1 MDGRIARQKWDS
13 IVERTEPIMQAIEDA
28 SFTRTDLY
36 QLADAIESQS
46 KLASSVFKSQLELFE
61 KQVQALKPQVQQTL
75 KNIGVEP
82 SNANIEKV
90 LDKAYQKILSKQFPN
105 LVGQLQKAL
114 LADTAKSQKKQP
126 DDEEVEKKPAEWIK
140 FGRMALGGLGYAFG
154 LDKEFVDERLS
165 EIKTLLT
172 GGLHTVDTIL
182 RSVKYPLMLGTNNEA
197 ENYIRSYNKFSNWLQ
212 EKAEQI
218 IYPAAYELQKEQQQ
232 DAVKVAQQKEDLK
245 AELLEANNVP
255 LINHIDPTD
264 KTVDVGQV
272 NLGPANNLLPQV
284 IQPQP
289 YNLDPLIDLIIDSND
304 SQDKQLTSIEKSSNW
319 LVDVFKKHFDIED
332 VEEVKPKKDE
342 QNKQHLISKLFSNII
357 EFQGKTAQKTQD
369 LLEKIGVSQE
379 LASLLGFFA
388 LPALGYMAYQLI
400 KRIDWAEVLRTVGS
414 TIWDWF
420 LSLLPKNIRDKLTSD
435 VTAEPNVQATQG
447 TDANGNEVTV
457 IPDENTGQ
465 FHIVRKDKDG
475 KISTAISDY
484 NPTVIEDG
492 PYKGWVVEK
501 QEPMADATG
510 TVTTMYN
517 PQEGK
522 RQKVYHYDDTGQE
535 YTVAQKTKGKVID
548 DFNHQEQT
556 KATISP
562 ATSTVTPVA
571 TAMPKSTVTP
581 QATTELKQ
589 HVTDKDVSVAV
600 APQQS
605 GKLQDMISKNQ
616 SKQGSGAIPNMTL
629 NTIPMLGQR
638 NNDDLFL
645 LNTAQ

>member
-90 LDKAYQKILSKQFPN
+90 LDKAYQKILSKQFPK

-114 LADTAKSQKKQP
+114 LADTAKPQKKQ
-126 DDEEVEKKPAEWIK
+126 DDEELEKKPAEWIK

-154 LDKEFVDERLS
+154 LDKDFVDERLS
-165 EIKTLLT
+165 EIKSLLT

-197 ENYIRSYNKFSNWLQ
+197 QNYIKSYNKFSNWLQ

-232 DAVKVAQQKEDLK
+232 NAVKIAQQKEELK
-245 AELLEANNVP
+245 AELIEANDIP

-264 KTVDVGQV
+264 KPVDAGQV
-272 NLGPANNLLPQV
+272 NLGPANSLLPQV

-289 YNLDPLIDLIIDSND
+289 YNLDPLIDLIIDSAD
-304 SQDKQLTSIEKSSNW
+304 SQDKQLTSIQKSSNW

-332 VEEVKPKKDE
+332 VEEVKPKSE
-342 QNKQHLISKLFSNII
+342 QNKRHLISKLFSNLID
-357 EFQGKTAQKTQD
+357 FQGKTAQKTQD
-369 LLEKIGVSQE
+369 LLERMGVSDS
-379 LASLLGFFA
+379 LSSLLGFFA
-388 LPALGYMAYQLI
+388 LPALGYVVYKII
-400 KRIDWAEVLRTVGS
+400 KKINWAEVLKDIGS
-414 TIWDWF
+414 TIWNWF

-435 VTAEPNVQATQG
+435 VTAEPNMQTTQG
-447 TDANGNEVTV
+447 TDASGNKVTV
-457 IPDENTGQ
+457 VPDENTGQ
-465 FHIVRKDKDG
+465 FHVVRTDKDG
-475 KISTAISDY
+475 NISTSVSDY
-484 NPTVIEDG
+484 NPAVIEEG

-535 YTVAQKTKGKVID
+535 YTIAQKTKGKVID
-548 DFNHQEQT
+548 DFNHQEIP
-556 KATISP
+556 KAT
-562 ATSTVTPVA
+562 TSSVTPVRTA
-571 TAMPKSTVTP
+571 TPRSTVTP
-581 QATTELKQ
+581 QATSDLKQ
-589 HVTDKDVSVAV
+589 HVTEKDTSVSVV
-600 APQQS
+600 PQQ
-605 GKLQDMISKNQ
+605 GNKLQTMIDQNKQ
-616 SKQGSGAIPNMTL
+616 QKQGGSVPNMTL
-629 NTIPMLGQR
+629 STVPMLGQR
-638 NNDDLFL
+638 SNDDLFL
-645 LNTAQ
+645 LNTQ